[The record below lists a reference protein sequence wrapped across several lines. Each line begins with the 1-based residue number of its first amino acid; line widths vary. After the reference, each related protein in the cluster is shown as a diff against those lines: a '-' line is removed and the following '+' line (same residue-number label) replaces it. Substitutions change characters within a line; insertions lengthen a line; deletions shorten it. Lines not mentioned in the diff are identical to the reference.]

1 MDLLAA
7 MRVFVRVVER
17 GSMSAAAR
25 DLGMG
30 QPAVSERIERLE
42 RELGTRLL
50 LRNTR
55 VTTCTDQGAVFYSR
69 SKAVLEAADD
79 ARASVIQDEQAV
91 RGVLSVAAPQAL
103 GELVL
108 PGMLARLRAQH
119 PQLRVDLILNDRIVD
134 PVTEGVDIS
143 LRLGSPG
150 EGNFV
155 AQRLGHLQR
164 VLVASPAYLRE
175 CGHIGA
181 LQDLT
186 RHPFIHVKGL
196 FGDGQL
202 RLLDARQ
209 KPHVVP
215 ITPSMSASHWRP
227 VYEWLASGAGI
238 GVLQA
243 PACADALTNKTLVRI
258 LPGYS
263 VPGFELHALFPAQRP
278 IPPKTRAALALLKEQ
293 FALVLDEQQPED
305 QRQASAIS

>member
-1 MDLLAA
+1 M
-7 MRVFVRVVER
+7 
-17 GSMSAAAR
+17 
-25 DLGMG
+25 
-30 QPAVSERIERLE
+30 Q
-42 RELGTRLL
+42 
-50 LRNTR
+50 N
-55 VTTCTDQGAVFYSR
+55 
-69 SKAVLEAADD
+69 
-79 ARASVIQDEQAV
+79 EQAV
-91 RGVLSVAAPQAL
+91 RGVLSIAAPQGL

-108 PGMLARLRAQH
+108 PGMLARLRARH

-155 AQRLGHLQR
+155 AQQLGYLQR

-202 RLLDARQ
+202 RLLDAQQ
-209 KPHVVP
+209 KPVVAP
-215 ITPSMSASHWRP
+215 ITPAMSASHWRP
-227 VYEWLASGAGI
+227 VYEWLIAGAGI

-243 PACADALTNKTLVRI
+243 PACADALANETLVRV

-278 IPPKTRAALALLKEQ
+278 IPAKTRATLALLKEEI
-293 FALVLDEQQPED
+293 ALLPEGRQPEG
-305 QRQASAIS
+305 RRRASAIS

>member
-42 RELGTRLL
+42 RELGVRLL

-55 VTTCTDQGAVFYSR
+55 VTTCTDQGSVFYSR
-69 SKAVLEAADD
+69 SKAVLEAADE
-79 ARASVIQDEQAV
+79 ARASVIQNEESV
-91 RGVLSVAAPQAL
+91 RGVLSIAAPQGL

-108 PGMLARLRAQH
+108 PGILARLRVRH
-119 PQLRVDLILNDRIVD
+119 PQLRVDLILNDRLVD

-143 LRLGSPG
+143 LRLGAPG

-202 RLLDARQ
+202 QLVDAQQ
-209 KPHVVP
+209 KQFVVP

-227 VYEWLASGAGI
+227 VYEWLISGAGI

-243 PACADALTNKTLVRI
+243 PACADALANRTLVRV

-278 IPPKTRAALALLKEQ
+278 IPPKTRAALALLKEHITPM
-293 FALVLDEQQPED
+293 LNGQQPKDEH
-305 QRQASAIS
+305 QASAIS